1 MLSLGE
7 GRGGRRPADVAAQA
21 RVCSFVDPGA
31 AWSYDGGMVFDPG
44 FRITEKVELAS
55 RCDRGWQPR
64 SRVITRRIGRRRDGR
79 ARLFYP
85 RGSSV

>member
-1 MLSLGE
+1 MIVFSS
-7 GRGGRRPADVAAQA
+7 R
-21 RVCSFVDPGA
+21 SSSWIVDSVA

-64 SRVITRRIGRRRDGR
+64 SRVIARRIGRRRDGR
-79 ARLFYP
+79 APDSSTHGVP
-85 RGSSV
+85 RCDG